1 MGYNLKLLST
11 VFLLASLASP
21 LSLHAVE
28 GNESRNHALAL
39 YLWGASLDGHVGNK
53 VGGLPVDAS
62 FSDIWDNLEGA
73 LMLYY
78 RGEFDN
84 WALNADYVYLNI
96 APTTDMPPATLDVK
110 QTIWELSAGYEIQ
123 PGLEVLGGFR
133 YVDLRTALTLNL
145 PTPRT
150 TKTTE
155 DWLDPIVGLDYRTA
169 LSNKW
174 VFYGRADVG
183 GFGVSSDLTWQL
195 GAYFGY
201 KPSTNWIL
209 FGGYRHLVF
218 DYESDDANQFFYD
231 LSISGPLLGVS
242 FRFL

>member
-1 MGYNLKLLST
+1 
-11 VFLLASLASP
+11 
-21 LSLHAVE
+21 
-28 GNESRNHALAL
+28 
-39 YLWGASLDGHVGNK
+39 
-53 VGGLPVDAS
+53 
-62 FSDIWDNLEGA
+62 
-73 LMLYY
+73 MLYY

-96 APTTDMPPATLDVK
+96 APTTDRPPATLDVK

-174 VFYGRADVG
+174 VFHGRADVG
-183 GFGVSSDLTWQL
+183 GFGVGSDLTWQL

-201 KPSTNWIL
+201 KPSPNWNL
-209 FGGYRHLVF
+209 FGGYRHIVF

-231 LSISGPLLGVS
+231 MSISGPLLGVS